1 MYVYVKYRNPDLDYR
16 WTAHTTCAFQKLKR
30 ASLYERVIAFYCGS
44 LLIFSL

>member
-1 MYVYVKYRNPDLDYR
+1 MYVYVKYKNPDLDYR

-30 ASLYERVIAFYCGS
+30 ASYERVIAFYFGS